1 MHKSYLIECERVLYF
16 VKHEVYC
23 SKMEVIGKTLLTVNC
38 WLLIVTW
45 FIVIASFPITSVILV
60 SLEGIS
66 DQLVTTLKLSAHY
79 TKADNSATGYAYT
92 QGYIM

>member
-1 MHKSYLIECERVLYF
+1 MHKSYLIECERGLYF

-23 SKMEVIGKTLLTVNC
+23 SKMEVIGKILLTVNC

-66 DQLVTTLKLSAHY
+66 DQLEKLSAHY
-79 TKADNSATGYAYT
+79 TKADNSATGYGFT

>member
-1 MHKSYLIECERVLYF
+1 MVI
-16 VKHEVYC
+16 
-23 SKMEVIGKTLLTVNC
+23 IGKILLTVNC
-38 WLLIVTW
+38 LLHIVTW

-66 DQLVTTLKLSAHY
+66 EQLVTTLKLSAHY
-79 TKADNSATGYAYT
+79 TKADNSATGYGFT